1 MKREELLRQIE
12 SLQPEIAKLM
22 RSYGAHEPD
31 WGPLESVLPYEE
43 CGGFMFMGYV
53 GEVRMYKHG
62 FTRRYLNL
70 DPEGNAYGYLAKSNS
85 YIKIPLWLAID
96 QVFEGLEEFGVR
108 RCTPYSDEER
118 LKRQVAMEKAG
129 WTVISMTPED

>member
-1 MKREELLRQIE
+1 MKRDELTRQIQE
-12 SLQPEIAKLM
+12 LQPEIAKLM

-31 WGPLESVLPYEE
+31 WGPLENVLPYEE

-70 DPEGNAYGYLAKSNS
+70 DPEGNAYGYIAKTNN
-85 YIKIPLWLAID
+85 YIKIPLELAID
-96 QVFEGLEEFGVR
+96 EVFHGVEECGVR
-108 RCTPYSDEER
+108 RNTPYSDEEQI
-118 LKRQVAMEKAG
+118 KRQKAMEQAG
-129 WTVISMTPED
+129 WTIVNMTPED